1 MTDQYDD
8 LDRRALDTLESIQQ
22 TADEHSQIIIGTLAL
37 AFLGTFAGVFNPSVP
52 AWWPLIP
59 WMLAAAGVTAFVAG
73 LYIYA
78 LIPDKDGILLVR
90 LRADHPN
97 GRGIWELYEDE
108 FQEMTVDGQLAEWSE
123 SARRVYEVRDYD
135 PEENHA
141 IANWREAE
149 PASAILDKRTPEDAI
164 EQIAELR
171 QVYEPEAARARRL
184 QRRIRG
190 IVRRLDRERTEARAR
205 QLDEATGLEAIDA
218 PSIAEILDEE
228 LPEDIHPEAG
238 GDDLANVDESTNG
251 HAEPDRFELEQD
263 EYEALLDEDEPVMR
277 GL

>member
-1 MTDQYDD
+1 MIDQYDD

-78 LIPDKDGILLVR
+78 LIPDKEGILLVS
-90 LRADHPN
+90 LRGGED
-97 GRGIWELYEDE
+97 GGEIWELYEDE
-108 FQEMTVDGQLAEWSE
+108 FAEMTVDGTLYEWAKSP
-123 SARRVYEVRDYD
+123 RRVYEVRDYD
-135 PEENHA
+135 EDRNHA
-141 IANWREAE
+141 VANWREAE
-149 PASAILDKRTPEDAI
+149 PASAILSERTPADAI
-164 EQIAELR
+164 EQVAELR

-218 PSIAEILDEE
+218 PSIAEVLEEE

-238 GDDLANVDESTNG
+238 GGDLENVDESTNG
-251 HAEPDRFELEQD
+251 HAGSDRFELEQD